1 MYLYYLFYFDEFE
14 IFAHSSSFHVSFRTI
29 LQQFFHNIFL
39 SYFHFV
45 AFTKIREIF
54 VTLFI
59 ISVLLKIFHER
70 MIKDSVK
77 NDDEGGISTCAL
89 LQIFP
94 APFTE
99 TRYPRF
105 IFGPPYRS
113 QRRPATCCSILSPA
127 CWALP
132 FCQLARFRGLPFV
145 HSSQREDVVETAF
158 SIPLSS
164 TPIFFP
170 SFLLFLRYALFLPR
184 RINHFWGG
192 NIFYD
197 FFPRLT

>member
-1 MYLYYLFYFDEFE
+1 MDNNSSISFNYCYIRNYMCLYPTYF
-14 IFAHSSSFHVSFRTI
+14 SSMNFKFLRIHRRFTY
-29 LQQFFHNIFL
+29 FFTQVYNIFL
-39 SYFHFV
+39 NYYHFV

-132 FCQLARFRGLPFV
+132 FC
-145 HSSQREDVVETAF
+145 
-158 SIPLSS
+158 
-164 TPIFFP
+164 
-170 SFLLFLRYALFLPR
+170 
-184 RINHFWGG
+184 
-192 NIFYD
+192 
-197 FFPRLT
+197 

>member
-1 MYLYYLFYFDEFE
+1 MWITIRRLVLTTVTFEIMYLYYLFYFDEFE
-14 IFAHSSSFHVSFRTI
+14 IFAHSSSFHVSFRTS

-39 SYFHFV
+39 NYYHFV

-54 VTLFI
+54 VTLFR
-59 ISVLLKIFHER
+59 VLLKIFHER

-132 FCQLARFRGLPFV
+132 FC
-145 HSSQREDVVETAF
+145 
-158 SIPLSS
+158 
-164 TPIFFP
+164 
-170 SFLLFLRYALFLPR
+170 
-184 RINHFWGG
+184 
-192 NIFYD
+192 
-197 FFPRLT
+197 